1 MMASLT
7 YQFFSVGQVSKLV
20 LNPHQQKHVSWS
32 HCNERNIHI
41 FSKNRWM
48 FVLRPIHHLNQPEK
62 HRSQRDDHI
71 KSDWLTGGLG
81 WGWVLPWGGKPGQG
95 GMGGGGN
102 KAKPL
107 CGDLC
112 YKASADPGSRRGR
125 IIQCKTLDPH
135 TKPNQTS
142 LQMQ

>member
-1 MMASLT
+1 MRMGVAMRREARPGWDGG
-7 YQFFSVGQVSKLV
+7 VGA
-20 LNPHQQKHVSWS
+20 
-32 HCNERNIHI
+32 I
-41 FSKNRWM
+41 
-48 FVLRPIHHLNQPEK
+48 
-62 HRSQRDDHI
+62 
-71 KSDWLTGGLG
+71 
-81 WGWVLPWGGKPGQG
+81 
-95 GMGGGGN
+95 

-125 IIQCKTLDPH
+125 IIHCKTLDPH